1 MARNS
6 FGVMTGGPRG
16 GLSQE
21 DLDYIYGRD
30 GATGGDP
37 SYRISPV
44 ESRPLPDL
52 TPRPQLRGTI
62 DETAPALRGTLGPQ
76 DSMGGR
82 DTAIQGPTRSGGP
95 IRTSFGEIP
104 RGKGFAQAIYE
115 RALGTGLTDT
125 QARLVASQAA
135 LESRNG
141 QSGLS
146 RRDNNFF
153 GIKAGSSWKGER
165 ASWGTGEQDA
175 SGRGYRMQSDFRKY
189 ASPDDSFADYARLV
203 QRRWPEAWNA
213 GSIRDAAAG
222 LRFGQSGGYATD
234 QAYGSK
240 LENISRGLKPPGT
253 PGPYNP
259 DGIRPPRDI
268 PNPNGYANT
277 VSNRSNMAPPE
288 SVKDMLVGGGD
299 LRSRPLPGPAQNY
312 EFRQPDRPMQT
323 PQQMRPQDF
332 LVPLQQPAQSNAF
345 TSMTGNGGGGS
356 FLESLFS
363 GDFGGGGGGGSF
375 WDM

>member
-1 MARNS
+1 MLDPASKTSPWTDELTEDAAWTVASADDKIRRFIQTYLGPAQDS
-6 FGVMTGGPRG
+6 RATSGVPE
-16 GLSQE
+16 L
-21 DLDYIYGRD
+21 
-30 GATGGDP
+30 
-37 SYRISPV
+37 V
-44 ESRPLPDL
+44 
-52 TPRPQLRGTI
+52 
-62 DETAPALRGTLGPQ
+62 TLG
-76 DSMGGR
+76 
-82 DTAIQGPTRSGGP
+82 
-95 IRTSFGEIP
+95 
-104 RGKGFAQAIYE
+104 
-115 RALGTGLTDT
+115 
-125 QARLVASQAA
+125 QAA
-135 LESRNG
+135 LESGWGEHAPRF
-141 QSGLS
+141 
-146 RRDNNFF
+146 NFF

-189 ASPDDSFADYARLV
+189 ASPEDSFADYARLV

-213 GSIRDAAAG
+213 GSIRDAAAD
-222 LRFGQSGGYATD
+222 LRFDQNGGYATD

-288 SVKDMLVGGGD
+288 AVKDMLVGGGD
-299 LRSRPLPGPAQNY
+299 LRSRPLPGPAQSY

-323 PQQMRPQDF
+323 PQQMRPQDY
-332 LVPLQQPAQSNAF
+332 LIPLQQPAQGNAF
-345 TSMTGNGGGGS
+345 TNMTGNGGGGS